1 MDFFNRCNNI
11 KHMNKISFFHLIK
24 LSVILMLAY
33 NISTISVLYSSSL
46 SIKKNLWKWTPYNY
60 KQSLYF
66 PNNLSNLPLLNV
78 NNRLLIISFLNENSY
93 KDYLDIDF
101 WNYKKILE
109 SFDRNNIKNL
119 EKSFYKAFILSK
131 NNQKINQKLRKY
143 FIQNYSKFS
152 NEYKNKI
159 LKNFLN

>member
-1 MDFFNRCNNI
+1 MKFPIEKLPRLTTNSDTRHKKLHSQHSDVFFSNI
-11 KHMNKISFFHLIK
+11 KNL
-24 LSVILMLAY
+24 
-33 NISTISVLYSSSL
+33 
-46 SIKKNLWKWTPYNY
+46 LWKWTPYNY
-60 KQSLYF
+60 EQSLYF
-66 PNNLSNLPLLNV
+66 PNNLSNLSLLNM

-131 NNQKINQKLRKY
+131 NNQKINLELRKY

-159 LKNFLN
+159 LKNFFN

>member
-1 MDFFNRCNNI
+1 M
-11 KHMNKISFFHLIK
+11 KKISFFLILK
-24 LSVILMLAY
+24 LFITLLLTY
-33 NISTISVLYSSSL
+33 NIAAVSILYFPSTN
-46 SIKKNLWKWTPYNY
+46 IKNLLWKWTPYNY
-60 KQSLYF
+60 EQSLYF
-66 PNNLSNLPLLNV
+66 PNNLSNLSLLNM
-78 NNRLLIISFLNENSY
+78 NNRLLIISFLNKNSY

-131 NNQKINQKLRKY
+131 NNQKINIELRKY

-159 LKNFLN
+159 LKSFLN

>member
-1 MDFFNRCNNI
+1 MKKVSFFLILKLFITLLLTYNIAAVSILYFPSTNI
-11 KHMNKISFFHLIK
+11 KNL
-24 LSVILMLAY
+24 
-33 NISTISVLYSSSL
+33 
-46 SIKKNLWKWTPYNY
+46 LWKWTPYNY
-60 KQSLYF
+60 EQSLYF
-66 PNNLSNLPLLNV
+66 PNNLSNLSLLNM

-131 NNQKINQKLRKY
+131 NNQKINIELRKY

-159 LKNFLN
+159 LKSFLN

>member
-1 MDFFNRCNNI
+1 
-11 KHMNKISFFHLIK
+11 
-24 LSVILMLAY
+24 
-33 NISTISVLYSSSL
+33 
-46 SIKKNLWKWTPYNY
+46 
-60 KQSLYF
+60 
-66 PNNLSNLPLLNV
+66 LNV
-78 NNRLLIISFLNENSY
+78 NNRLLIISFLNENTY

>member
-1 MDFFNRCNNI
+1 MKKVSFFLILKLFITLLLTYNIAAVSILYFPSTNI
-11 KHMNKISFFHLIK
+11 KNL
-24 LSVILMLAY
+24 
-33 NISTISVLYSSSL
+33 
-46 SIKKNLWKWTPYNY
+46 LWKWTPYNY
-60 KQSLYF
+60 EQLLYF
-66 PNNLSNLPLLNV
+66 PNNLSNLSLLNM

-131 NNQKINQKLRKY
+131 NNQKINLELRKY

-159 LKNFLN
+159 LKSFLN

>member
-1 MDFFNRCNNI
+1 MKKVSFFLFLKLFITLLLTYNIAAVSILYFPSTNI
-11 KHMNKISFFHLIK
+11 KNL
-24 LSVILMLAY
+24 
-33 NISTISVLYSSSL
+33 
-46 SIKKNLWKWTPYNY
+46 LWKWTPYNY
-60 KQSLYF
+60 EQSLYF
-66 PNNLSNLPLLNV
+66 PNNLSNLSLLNM
-78 NNRLLIISFLNENSY
+78 NNRLLIISFLNKNSY

-131 NNQKINQKLRKY
+131 NNQKINLELRKY

-159 LKNFLN
+159 LKSFLN

>member
-1 MDFFNRCNNI
+1 MKKVSFFLILKLFITLLLTYNIAAVSILYFPSTNI
-11 KHMNKISFFHLIK
+11 KNL
-24 LSVILMLAY
+24 
-33 NISTISVLYSSSL
+33 
-46 SIKKNLWKWTPYNY
+46 LWKWTPYNY
-60 KQSLYF
+60 EQSLYF
-66 PNNLSNLPLLNV
+66 PNNLSNLSLLNM
-78 NNRLLIISFLNENSY
+78 NNRLLIISFLNKNSY

-131 NNQKINQKLRKY
+131 NNQKINLELRKY

>member
-1 MDFFNRCNNI
+1 MKKVSFFLILKLFITLLLTYNIAAVSILYFPSTNI
-11 KHMNKISFFHLIK
+11 KNF
-24 LSVILMLAY
+24 
-33 NISTISVLYSSSL
+33 
-46 SIKKNLWKWTPYNY
+46 LWKWTPYNY
-60 KQSLYF
+60 EQSLYF
-66 PNNLSNLPLLNV
+66 PNNLSNLSLLNM
-78 NNRLLIISFLNENSY
+78 NNRLLIISFLNKNSY

-131 NNQKINQKLRKY
+131 NNQKINIELRKY

-159 LKNFLN
+159 LKSFLN

>member
-1 MDFFNRCNNI
+1 MKKVSFFLILKLFITLLLTYNIAAVSILYFPSTNI
-11 KHMNKISFFHLIK
+11 KNL
-24 LSVILMLAY
+24 
-33 NISTISVLYSSSL
+33 
-46 SIKKNLWKWTPYNY
+46 LWKWTPYNY
-60 KQSLYF
+60 EQSLYF
-66 PNNLSNLPLLNV
+66 PNNLSNLSLLNM
-78 NNRLLIISFLNENSY
+78 NNRLLIISFLNKNSY

-131 NNQKINQKLRKY
+131 NNQKINLELRKY

-159 LKNFLN
+159 LKSFLN